1 MDNLRAT
8 QENISFVDSNVESN
22 LNKSFPSVCE
32 LNDAL
37 TTKDY
42 GKLSNM
48 TVIPGKMELPSIKF
62 SDDSWT
68 NQHLTNEDETYRKAN
83 FNGITEKLKVEVKIV
98 GIYLLWFSPKK
109 AKLSSVIRIIE
120 NLILVAKVLMKS
132 NISSLFSL
140 DRAPIRQQFM
150 SEFNEG
156 RTSGTIDNYYK
167 SLSRIADMKHS
178 VFGQHNFYLKTN
190 FLFLSPGRT
199 KNQTYCMPMS
209 ILNAYWSS
217 YINHFNNF
225 SVNNDNWSY
234 LCNLLPRYSDYLT
247 KNNLK
252 KHNNNW
258 LYFIDE
264 FCQERLQQI
273 ANDNRCATKKI
284 VIVRS
289 DESVNDYNNKCYTYK
304 SLNNGKLI
312 DTQLKTY
319 NRRYPKYLVDIE
331 DIYNFFNQLA
341 LLATETIQ
349 AMTGIRKSE
358 MVSLKFG
365 SLIEE
370 QDWVG
375 INTTLHK
382 HADEGGVEQIWA
394 GAPFIKTIFDKIKP
408 IAQVIFKVTNQE
420 LDSLYIKT
428 DARHFYSTNQFRLMK
443 TQRNS
448 ENLLDWTSKH
458 EIVLTREDI
467 EEFWSLNPNLSDRL
481 KVEQEIYIGGKW
493 PITSHQYRRSI
504 AVHVRRL
511 ELVTSNQLLVQLK
524 HIAKSVTEWYSDGF
538 ISNSKTIAKLADSFA
553 KELENAD
560 LERSATIAMQFQ
572 NGSNLFGKGG
582 ASIESQRNNPI
593 KSKIYQSFEH
603 AKSLAKRKKS
613 KIMSLGN
620 GMYCMNGLDCE
631 YKSIT
636 QAANC
641 NPDCE
646 NLVADKSSIPIWLKR
661 YEKYRA
667 LLKQAKDS
675 NQPTASIEFLRLELE
690 TYKQALDFYEVTYE

>member
-1 MDNLRAT
+1 MENLRST
-8 QENISFVDSNVESN
+8 QRQASFVDKNVEPN
-22 LNKSFPSVCE
+22 LNKSFPSIRV

-37 TTKDY
+37 ATKDY
-42 GKLSNM
+42 RKLSSM
-48 TVIPGKMELPSIKF
+48 TVIPGRMKLPSIKF
-62 SDDSWT
+62 SDDIWT
-68 NQHLTNEDETYRKAN
+68 NKHLINEDENYRKAN
-83 FNGITEKLKVEVKIV
+83 FHGVAEKLKAEIKIV
-98 GIYLLWFSPKK
+98 GIYLLWFSFKK

-140 DRAPIRQQFM
+140 DRAPIRHQFM
-150 SEFNEG
+150 RDINEG

-167 SLSRIADMKHS
+167 SLARIAEMKHS
-178 VFGQHNFYLKTN
+178 LFGQHNFYLKTN
-190 FLFLSPGRT
+190 FLFLSPRRT
-199 KNQTYCMPMS
+199 ENQTYCMPMN

-217 YINHFNNF
+217 YINHFNSF
-225 SVNNDNWSY
+225 CVDIDNWRY

-247 KNNLK
+247 KNSLK

-264 FCQERLQQI
+264 FCQEKLQLI
-273 ANDNRCATKKI
+273 ANDNRCATQKL

-304 SLNNGKLI
+304 SLSNGKLV
-312 DTQLKTY
+312 DRQLKTY

-331 DIYNFFNQLA
+331 DIYRFFNQLA
-341 LLATETIQ
+341 LLATEAIQ

-370 QDWVG
+370 KDWVG

-394 GAPFIKTIFDKIKP
+394 GAPFIKTIFDKVKP

-420 LDSLYIKT
+420 LNSLYIKT

-443 TQRNS
+443 NQRNS
-448 ENLLDWTSKH
+448 EHLLDWTLKH
-458 EIVLTREDI
+458 EITLTREDI

-481 KVEQEIYIGGKW
+481 KVEKEIYIGGKW

-511 ELVTSNQLLVQLK
+511 ELVTPNQLLIQLK

-538 ISNSKTIAKLADSFA
+538 ISSSTTVAKLADSFA

-560 LERSATIAMQFQ
+560 IERSATIAMQFQ

-582 ASIESQRNNPI
+582 ENLEKQKNKSV
-593 KSKIYQSFEH
+593 KSKTYQSFEH

-641 NPDCE
+641 NPNCE
-646 NLVADKSSIPIWLKR
+646 SLIADKNSIPIWLTR
-661 YEKYRA
+661 YKKYRA
-667 LLKQAKDS
+667 LLEQAKDS
-675 NQPTASIEFLRLELE
+675 NQPLASIEFLRLELE
-690 TYKQALDFYEVTYE
+690 TYKQALDYYEVDYE